1 MKIIKPKKLSKGDV
15 IGIISP
21 ASSAD
26 DFTKVESG
34 VRYLEKLGYK
44 VEVGKS
50 VGKTHGYLAGDD
62 NERVEDLH
70 YMFRKKNVN
79 AVICVRGGYG
89 TPRLLDKIDY
99 KIIKDNP
106 KIFVGYSDITALQ
119 MAIMCNTGLVTFA
132 GPMLAVDFA
141 DEVSRFT
148 EEVFWAMITS
158 NKKFGKISQPDDEKI
173 FTLVKGSSKGRII
186 GGNLTMMTALMG
198 TKYLP
203 EFKEKILLIEEVGEV
218 PYRVDRM
225 LNQLRLAKVFNH
237 VKGVILGTF
246 TDCNETDPSKKTLS
260 LGEVVADYFNKLKIP
275 VIYNLKCGHVKDS
288 ITIPMGVMV
297 KLNASAN
304 VLEIVESAV
313 S

>member
-44 VEVGKS
+44 VEVGKN
-50 VGKTHGYLAGDD
+50 VGKYHGYLAGDD

-70 YMFRKKNVN
+70 YMFRKKYVN

-99 KIIKDNP
+99 KVIKANP
-106 KIFVGYSDITALQ
+106 KILVGYSDITALQ
-119 MAIMCNTGLVTFA
+119 MAIMCKTGLVTFA
-132 GPMLAVDFA
+132 GPMLAVDLA
-141 DEVSRFT
+141 EEVSSFT

-158 NKKFGKISQPDDEKI
+158 NKKFGRINQPDDEKI
-173 FTLVKGSSKGRII
+173 FKLVKGSSKGRII
-186 GGNLTMMTALMG
+186 GGNLTMISALMG
-198 TKYLP
+198 TKNLP
-203 EFKEKILLIEEVGEV
+203 EFKEKILFIEEIGEV

-225 LNQLRLAKVFNH
+225 LNQLRLAKVFNQ

-246 TDCNETDPSKKTLS
+246 TDCNETDPAKKTLS
-260 LGEVVADYFNKLKIP
+260 LGEVAADYFGKLKIP
-275 VIYNLKCGHVKDS
+275 VIYNLRCGHVKDS

-297 KLNASAN
+297 KLNATAN
-304 VLEIVESAV
+304 VLEIMESAV